1 MNRYQLT
8 LGIILVAAVTLL
20 SGWVHGRMTNR
31 WGYPEDTQAAAKKLD
46 EVPTRFGNWQLESSE
61 AMSENTIRMLDCVG
75 YFVREYVNLQTGD
88 AVKAALILALPEPL
102 TLHTPEVC
110 FSSREYTVTQKRQ
123 RVTVQNPDGADDEFW
138 ALTFRSNRLEG
149 DMLRV
154 CYGWSTGGR
163 WSAPQQSRFTFKQP
177 YLYKI
182 QLAAHVPLGAD
193 LETADICR
201 DFLQDFIPVVEP
213 YLVQPSGE

>member
-8 LGIILVAAVTLL
+8 LGFILLVAVTLL

-31 WGYPEDTQAAAKKLD
+31 WGYPEDTVAAAAKLQG
-46 EVPTRFGNWQLESSE
+46 VPTQFGTWQLRSSE
-61 AMSENTIRMLDCVG
+61 ELSENTIKMLDCVG
-75 YFVREYVNLQTGD
+75 YFVREYVNRQTGD
-88 AVKAALILALPEPL
+88 SVKAALLLALPEPL

-110 FSSREYTVTQKRQ
+110 FSSREYTIAQQRQ
-123 RVTVQNPDGADDEFW
+123 RVKVHNPNRPDDEFW
-138 ALTFRSNRLEG
+138 ALTFRSNHLEG

-154 CYGWSTGGR
+154 YYAWSTGDR
-163 WSAPQQSRFTFKQP
+163 WSAPEQNRFTFKQP

-182 QLAAHVPLGAD
+182 QLAGHMPLGAD
-193 LETADICR
+193 PETADPCW